1 MLAEIARIA
10 YITKQKLGRGLAS
23 LTASSPAILATNEA
37 AAADETGAAMRLEQ
51 TRYERAILDFE
62 TSVRRQRDAMHA
74 DHLARMGM
82 IFQEAGE

>member
-1 MLAEIARIA
+1 M
-10 YITKQKLGRGLAS
+10 TKPKLGRGLAA
-23 LTASSPAILATNEA
+23 LTASGPAVLATKEA

-62 TSVRRQRDAMHA
+62 SSVRRERDRMHA

>member
-1 MLAEIARIA
+1 MA
-10 YITKQKLGRGLAS
+10 KPKLGRGLAA
-23 LTASSPAILATNEA
+23 LTASGPAVLATPEV

-62 TSVRRQRDAMHA
+62 TSIRRERDRMHA

>member
-1 MLAEIARIA
+1 M
-10 YITKQKLGRGLAS
+10 TKPKLGRGLAA
-23 LTASSPAILATNEA
+23 LTASGPAVLATKEA

-62 TSVRRQRDAMHA
+62 TSIRRERDRMHRE
-74 DHLARMGM
+74 HLASMAA

>member
-1 MLAEIARIA
+1 M
-10 YITKQKLGRGLAS
+10 KSPKLGRGLAA
-23 LTASSPAILATNEA
+23 LTASGPAILSTNEA

-51 TRYERAILDFE
+51 TRYERQVLDFE
-62 TSVRRQRDAMHA
+62 SSVRRERDSMHA